1 MSRSLVA
8 VSLALLVAT
17 DAFVAPVAT
26 QRGGMLAAKKT
37 AGSKAAKPEVTATEE
52 VWLRIGKEERLL
64 VPKAPKGAPHEQ

>member
-26 QRGGMLAAKKT
+26 QQGGKLAAKRKGFGDDKFSKPKQKT
-37 AGSKAAKPEVTATEE
+37 AAKVEKERAAKRAAAIDGY
-52 VWLRIGKEERLL
+52 R
-64 VPKAPKGAPHEQ
+64 